1 MKVLLISTY
10 ELGRQPFGLASPAAW
25 LEEIGTSVA
34 CLDLSI
40 QKLEAQLVQQAD
52 LIAVY
57 LPMHTAT
64 RMAVKVLDSVKILNP
79 SAHLCCYGLYA
90 PLNAA
95 YLQKLG
101 VQTILGG
108 EFEEHLVQLVRRLNA
123 RESRGKSVSPISFT
137 SLGKQQFLTPQRAG
151 LPALDRYAHLELG
164 SGERRIVGYTEASRG
179 CKHLCRHCPVVP
191 VYQGQFRIV
200 QRDVVLTDIRKQIEA
215 GARHITFGDPDFF
228 NGIGHAVRIVT
239 DLHRTHPS
247 VSYDVTIKIQHLLMY
262 SHHLKTLKETGCLF
276 VTSAVESLND
286 DVLKL
291 LDKGHT
297 RSDFLR
303 VVKLCRESGLALS
316 PTFVTFTPWTTWTG
330 YRDLLSVLVDLDLVD
345 HVAPIQLAIRLL
357 VPSGSKLCELSE
369 LREHLGEF
377 DESALSYHWSHTDPS
392 LDELCRRIR
401 MHIKRAE
408 AKEHTRRDIFSGIW
422 KIAHA
427 GHVLQDDFV
436 SRLTPVPSRVSIP
449 YLNEPWYC

>member
-25 LEEIGTSVA
+25 LEETGTSVA

-64 RMAVKVLDSVKILNP
+64 RMAVKVLDSVKKLNP
-79 SAHLCCYGLYA
+79 SVHLCCYGLYA

-108 EFEEHLVQLVRRLNA
+108 EFEEQLVQLVKRLTA
-123 RESRGKSVSPISFT
+123 REPRRKSLSTITFT

-164 SGERRIVGYTEASRG
+164 RGERRIVGYTEASRG
-179 CKHLCRHCPVVP
+179 CKHLCRHCPIVP

-200 QRDVVLTDIRKQIEA
+200 QREVVLTDIRKQIEA

-262 SHHLKTLKETGCLF
+262 SHYLKTLKETGCLF

-316 PTFVTFTPWTTWTG
+316 PTFVTFTPWTTW
-330 YRDLLSVLVDLDLVD
+330 
-345 HVAPIQLAIRLL
+345 
-357 VPSGSKLCELSE
+357 
-369 LREHLGEF
+369 
-377 DESALSYHWSHTDPS
+377 
-392 LDELCRRIR
+392 
-401 MHIKRAE
+401 
-408 AKEHTRRDIFSGIW
+408 
-422 KIAHA
+422 A
-427 GHVLQDDFV
+427 G
-436 SRLTPVPSRVSIP
+436 
-449 YLNEPWYC
+449 